1 MEAASC
7 RSRAEWKSIET
18 AKGVVTLLGISLV
31 KCTGVDEDEVVCRNA
46 LALIRSF
53 RKVLDQLLSIV
64 KDFVKTEFGVGER
77 NTVTPQMVSKS
88 GECH

>member
-31 KCTGVDEDEVVCRNA
+31 KCAGVDEDEVVCRNA

-53 RKVLDQLLSIV
+53 RKVLDQLLSYNAYCEGFCEDGILCGR
-64 KDFVKTEFGVGER
+64 KKHSYSADGK
-77 NTVTPQMVSKS
+77 QKW
-88 GECH
+88 